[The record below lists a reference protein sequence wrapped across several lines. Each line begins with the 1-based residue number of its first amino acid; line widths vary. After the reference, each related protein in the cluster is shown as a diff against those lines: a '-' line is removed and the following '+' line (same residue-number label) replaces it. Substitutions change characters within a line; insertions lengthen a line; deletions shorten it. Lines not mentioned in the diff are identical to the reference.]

1 MSSLAA
7 ARADNFY
14 HPPDFDPKKHKS
26 LNKVNMHAWQPIQCY
41 SNSSPMLGSLGPIFP
56 LLDSRF
62 LTSSSQYNNSH
73 GALGVRANKL
83 ESHGI
88 LVIRCACV
96 HVRVAVSRGAMWAHA
111 KDNLNPMI
119 KQCLVATLWTGR
131 TPFKMSPCTSPRTLI
146 NPVSASRSTIV

>member
-26 LNKVNMHAWQPIQCY
+26 LNKVNMRAWQPIQCY
-41 SNSSPMLGSLGPIFP
+41 SSSSPMLRSLGPIFP
-56 LLDSRF
+56 WLDSRF

-96 HVRVAVSRGAMWAHA
+96 RACARYSLTGSHVGPCQGQLESDDQTVPRGHALDRPYAV
-111 KDNLNPMI
+111 
-119 KQCLVATLWTGR
+119 
-131 TPFKMSPCTSPRTLI
+131 
-146 NPVSASRSTIV
+146 